1 MLSNN
6 QKSNKKPYHS
16 PQLFSYGDIRE
27 LTQGSDGSDGNDNP
41 KFGISKTQP

>member
-27 LTQGSDGSDGNDNP
+27 LTQGTTGNSGNDNP
-41 KFGISKTQP
+41 KFGLSKTQ